1 MLGLNILHMLTSGS
15 LIRNKPV
22 FKLNQPDDSNKF
34 QALPAPSGSYPYRLH
49 LGSLF
54 EDNMDDKMVMH
65 MVGDTGSVRNTDF
78 QKIVVARMIDQFNEA
93 DEKEDKPM
101 FLYHLGDIV
110 YNFGEASEYPRQFF
124 EAYAEYPAPILAIA
138 GNHDSDVNPESA
150 DPYSSLQAFCSVF
163 CDTESKEIAFCKD
176 PKRVSSIQ
184 PNVYWT
190 MESPL
195 VTIIGL
201 HSNVPKYGIITE
213 EQRDWFI
220 KELKHA
226 AEFPEKALF
235 VCLHHAPYSADINH
249 GSSLPM
255 IDFLEGAFTEADVIP
270 DMVFSGHVH
279 NYQRFIKTYEQKT
292 VTFVVAGAGGY
303 DELHPIAHPSDKA
316 FSDQSP
322 LFDNIELQNYCFK
335 QHGFLKLSIKR
346 IGRELQVV
354 GNYYTIPH
362 HTSKENNGKASLF
375 ETFKVKIAR

>member
-1 MLGLNILHMLTSGS
+1 MLTSGS

-22 FKLNQPDDSNKF
+22 FKLNQPDDSDKF
-34 QALPAPSGSYPYRLH
+34 HALPAPSGPYPYRLN
-49 LGSLF
+49 LNSILKDSG
-54 EDNMDDKMVMH
+54 EDKLVMH

-78 QKIVVARMIDQFNEA
+78 QKVVVAKMINQFVEA
-93 DEKEDKPM
+93 DDKEDKPM

-110 YNFGEASEYPRQFF
+110 YNFGEKSEYPRQFF
-124 EAYAEYPAPILAIA
+124 EAYSKYPAPIFAIA

-163 CDTESKEIAFCKD
+163 CDTESREISFCKD
-176 PKRVSSIQ
+176 QKRVSSVQ

-190 MESPL
+190 LESPL

-201 HSNVPKYGIITE
+201 HSNVPKYGIITK

-226 AEFPEKALF
+226 AGLPDKALF

-249 GSSLPM
+249 GSSYPM
-255 IDFLEGAFTEADVIP
+255 IEFLEGAFAEAGVIP

-279 NYQRFIKTYEQKT
+279 NYQRFIKTYDKKT
-292 VTFVVAGAGGY
+292 VTYVVAGAGGY
-303 DELHPIAHPSDKA
+303 DELHPIADPADKA

-322 LFDNIELQNYCFK
+322 FFDNISLQNYCFK
-335 QHGFLKLSIKR
+335 QHGFLKLSVER
-346 IGRELQVV
+346 LGRELQVR

-362 HTSKENNGKASLF
+362 NTSKESDGKASLF
-375 ETFKVKIAR
+375 ETFEVKIVR